1 MFKKEFLPYYIG
13 LITASA
19 ILLVLYNIYHIEF
32 LLHLSAIP
40 FEILLAVFI
49 VDMLL
54 RKREIVEKRRRT
66 ISVAI
71 TLFGSEMGRF
81 DDACF
86 HAIRSPLITLATIEN
101 SSIEELK
108 QIRIASDIIE
118 YGSPEDMELAIKEC
132 VNIEHVWRSLLE
144 SAIAYDIEEMYLN
157 TLHTLNFIHDVKV
170 FQEGHPNEPFIHFAQ
185 QDERILKKVKEVIR
199 LTVQKFLDYAIE
211 LKENHP
217 EMLHQFLSEL
227 DTSTRIRGLSS

>member
-1 MFKKEFLPYYIG
+1 MFTKGFLPYYVV
-13 LITASA
+13 LIIASA
-19 ILLVLYNIYHIEF
+19 ILLVIHQIYHYEF
-32 LLHLSAIP
+32 VLHLAAIP
-40 FEILLAVFI
+40 FEIIIGVFI
-49 VDMLL
+49 IDMLL

-71 TLFGSEMGRF
+71 TLFGAEMGRF

-108 QIRIASDIIE
+108 QIRIASDTIE
-118 YGSPEDMELAIKEC
+118 YGSPEEMELAIKEC

-144 SAIAYDIEEMYLN
+144 SAVAYDIEEMYLN
-157 TLHTLNFIHDVKV
+157 TLKILNFVHDVKV
-170 FQEGHPNEPFIHFAQ
+170 YGEGHPNEPFIHFAQ
-185 QDERILKKVKEVIR
+185 QDERILKRVKAVIR
-199 LTVQKFLDYAIE
+199 LDVQKFLDYAIE

-227 DTSTRIRGLSS
+227 DTSTQIRGLSN